1 MQFQQDLSSIP
12 LQCIQTIAQEQGWGE
27 HFQMFAVFLSTLTL
41 PLHHYLLECRKGLL
55 PVFLLDFKQIGQSVY
70 KHYKLQSR
78 SYFLEKE
85 MKCLTR
91 VLFWELDGFQSK
103 NEKTKA
109 HNTWRGLRWL

>member
-55 PVFLLDFKQIGQSVY
+55 PVFLLDFK
-70 KHYKLQSR
+70 KNR
-78 SYFLEKE
+78 T
-85 MKCLTR
+85 KCLQTLQITVKKLLSR
-91 VLFWELDGFQSK
+91 KGDEMFDKGTLLA
-103 NEKTKA
+103 T
-109 HNTWRGLRWL
+109 